1 MMTPKERYEH
11 DPVFH
16 QLVDLFQHY
25 LEENACRQFTPTELR
40 EAVMLAATMYEYR
53 HIRPIAIDPTTLKV
67 IGMEPQISTIPRR
80 PGNEKLRIKAKWHDA
95 GKVGMRVGPDVQIG
109 GMIWTPILWD
119 DENDPDFQKATSLE
133 RVKE

>member
-1 MMTPKERYEH
+1 MEPRDRYQH
-11 DPVFH
+11 DPVFR

-53 HIRPIAIDPTTLKV
+53 HIRTIAIDPTTLKV
-67 IGMEPQISTIPRR
+67 IGQEPAIFSR
-80 PGNEKLRIKAKWHDA
+80 PSKHQNKRIRIKKGWHDE
-95 GKVGMRVGPDVQIG
+95 GKTGVCVGPDADINGQA
-109 GMIWTPILWD
+109 WTPVLWD
-119 DENDPDFQKATSLE
+119 GEEDPDFHKAHSLE